1 MSNRLMT
8 DRDHLEALVHA
19 IENLESNKY
28 ITSTDELELAGALG
42 QDLLRVIRAS
52 SRARQD
58 LYPEG

>member
-1 MSNRLMT
+1 MTKRLMS

-28 ITSTDELELAGALG
+28 ISSHEELELAGELG
-42 QDLLRVIRAS
+42 QALLRVIRTS

-58 LYPEG
+58 LYPED